1 MARGPVTPGPSDGPS
16 AGTGTRLS
24 SLPLLLAL
32 LCPTLPGPVA
42 AQKPTTTVRGQVV
55 DFVTERPVAG
65 ASVRVAETARVA
77 WTNEEGRFLLRD
89 VPIGLRF
96 LRVTFLGT
104 VSEKLRLQLRPD
116 REREV
121 ELRVVTQV
129 LPLPPL
135 RVSVAASP
143 RGKLAGFHRR
153 RARGVGRF
161 ITRAD
166 IERRAP
172 METSDLFRTLPGLRV
187 GPHSAIGRTRT
198 SISRGA
204 RPCVV
209 EYFLDGMPVAGFH
222 VDDIPPEDIDG
233 IEVYR
238 GPSELPPRFRR
249 RLTCAAVVIWTRDPA
264 RASTPPAGSGRPG
277 LRRPS

>member
-1 MARGPVTPGPSDGPS
+1 MARGPVRPGPSYRPS
-16 AGTGTRLS
+16 QGAGSLLS
-24 SLPLLLAL
+24 LLPLLLAL
-32 LCPTLPGPVA
+32 LCPALPDRAA
-42 AQKPTTTVRGQVV
+42 AQEPTTTVRGRVV
-55 DFVTERPVAG
+55 DFVTERPVPG
-65 ASVRVAETARVA
+65 ASVRVPETAHVA
-77 WTNEEGRFLLRD
+77 WTNEEGRFVLRD
-89 VPIGLRF
+89 VPVGLRF

-104 VSEKLRLQLRPD
+104 VSEKLRLQLRSG
-116 REREV
+116 REHGV
-121 ELRVVTQV
+121 ELRLVTQV

-135 RVSVAASP
+135 RVAVAASP
-143 RGKLAGFHRR
+143 TGKLAGFHRR

-161 ITRAD
+161 ITRAE

-172 METSDLFRTLPGLRV
+172 METSDLFRILPGIRV
-187 GPHSAIGRTRT
+187 GPHTAIGRTRT

-222 VDDIPPEDIDG
+222 VDDVPPEDIDG

-264 RASTPPAGSGRPG
+264 RTSTPAGSDRPG
-277 LRRPS
+277 G